1 MIIQTAG
8 SLAAAY
14 GVQKTLPPQRQSSAA
29 TTASLADRV
38 TISAAG
44 SHALAADSGAAAA
57 SGVEQRLN
65 AIKAI
70 KAKSALERTAD
81 DVAYLQKND
90 ARLAEITAKDSKI
103 WTSSEIDYVQK
114 TGGFVNTM
122 SALSDQ
128 EKAMYDEMIAQG
140 NYAAAEGMNMIALT
154 RYGMRGQITTPDGR
168 SFDPNATE
176 INAETVRRLF
186 SQMVVDDSGNAAR
199 QFEALAKYLDQRAA
213 AKA

>member
-14 GVQKTLPPQRQSSAA
+14 GVQKTLPSQRQSSAA
-29 TTASLADRV
+29 TPASLADRV

-44 SHALAADSGAAAA
+44 SQALAADSGAAAA
-57 SGVEQRLN
+57 SAVEQRLN
-65 AIKAI
+65 AI

-90 ARLAEITAKDSKI
+90 ARLAEITAKDSKT

-154 RYGMRGQITTPDGR
+154 RYGMSGQITTPDGR

-186 SQMVVDDSGNAAR
+186 SQTVVDDSGNAAR
-199 QFEALAKYLDQRAA
+199 QFEALAKYLDQRGA

>member
-14 GVQKTLPPQRQSSAA
+14 GVQKSLPPQRQSSAA

-44 SHALAADSGAAAA
+44 SRALAADPGTAAA
-57 SGVEQRLN
+57 SAVEQRLN
-65 AIKAI
+65 AI

-90 ARLAEITAKDSKI
+90 VHLAEITAKDAKT
-103 WTSSEIDYVQK
+103 WTCSEIDYVQK

-122 SALSDQ
+122 SALSDR

-154 RYGMRGQITTPDGR
+154 RYGMSGQITTSDGC

-176 INAETVRRLF
+176 ITADTVRRLF
-186 SQMVVDDSGNAAR
+186 SQTVVDDSGNAAR
-199 QFEALAKYLDQRAA
+199 QFAALAGYLDQREAGG
-213 AKA
+213 KA

>member
-14 GVQKTLPPQRQSSAA
+14 GVQKTLPQQRQSSAA

-44 SHALAADSGAAAA
+44 SQALAADSGVAAA
-57 SGVEQRLN
+57 SAVEQRLN
-65 AIKAI
+65 AI

-90 ARLAEITAKDSKI
+90 ARLAEITTKDSKT

-128 EKAMYDEMIAQG
+128 EKAMYDEMIALG

-154 RYGMRGQITTPDGR
+154 RYGMSGQITTPDGR

-176 INAETVRRLF
+176 ITANTVRRLF
-186 SQMVVDDSGNAAR
+186 SQTIVDDSGHAAR
-199 QFEALAKYLDQRAA
+199 QFDALAAYLDQREAG

>member
-29 TTASLADRV
+29 TPASLADRV

-44 SHALAADSGAAAA
+44 SQALAADSGAAAA
-57 SGVEQRLN
+57 SAVEQRLN
-65 AIKAI
+65 AI

-90 ARLAEITAKDSKI
+90 ARLAEITAKDSKT

-154 RYGMRGQITTPDGR
+154 RYGMSGQITTPDGR

-186 SQMVVDDSGNAAR
+186 SQTVVDDSGNAAR